1 MSGNIPANMKLTRRQ
16 LFLVS
21 GGSVL
26 GLANSANVSADE
38 DYESVIEDILEGAGA
53 SVREELDDDPA
64 FFEGLANELTDY
76 EDIDVEQFEE
86 GVGAT
91 NEQLR
96 QTRKVVDVV
105 NNDLNL
111 GIPSN
116 FVDSL
121 EDVDE
126 QVGKVDKYLPVV
138 AACQNCLNDAKNYQE
153 VTKNG
158 TEDEIEEAQIEL
170 FISILLLA
178 CEVCLLQSSTA
189 YNLSFAGT
197 RYAANHGLFRVQ
209 RHVGNKTYALLLSE
223 VHWGIRGTLANIQTK
238 IIDRSTTIARNVHSD
253 LGWEAIHLGS
263 LRDLRLSDLEDYDFL
278 EEYVHSDST
287 EDSDDADETNT
298 ENDNNGLVDS
308 ISDRFDDEDDDGWLG
323 W

>member
-1 MSGNIPANMKLTRRQ
+1 MNRKHRRLVFMSGNIPANMKLTRRQ

-153 VTKNG
+153 VTK
-158 TEDEIEEAQIEL
+158 
-170 FISILLLA
+170 
-178 CEVCLLQSSTA
+178 
-189 YNLSFAGT
+189 
-197 RYAANHGLFRVQ
+197 
-209 RHVGNKTYALLLSE
+209 K
-223 VHWGIRGTLANIQTK
+223 W
-238 IIDRSTTIARNVHSD
+238 DRR
-253 LGWEAIHLGS
+253 
-263 LRDLRLSDLEDYDFL
+263 
-278 EEYVHSDST
+278 
-287 EDSDDADETNT
+287 
-298 ENDNNGLVDS
+298 
-308 ISDRFDDEDDDGWLG
+308 
-323 W
+323 